1 MPIAGLMLKSF
12 ECWQALFDFYKST
25 DKGIWRGWID
35 KYKGVKKS
43 LLYCESDYC
52 LGSILLDL
60 YYLAERYL
68 IFSDAEKEKARKRLT
83 EFLEAFEISDRY
95 VEKNIQVWQEFFKLP
110 VWEKR
115 YEVYSI

>member
-1 MPIAGLMLKSF
+1 M
-12 ECWQALFDFYKST
+12 
-25 DKGIWRGWID
+25 
-35 KYKGVKKS
+35 
-43 LLYCESDYC
+43 
-52 LGSILLDL
+52 LDL